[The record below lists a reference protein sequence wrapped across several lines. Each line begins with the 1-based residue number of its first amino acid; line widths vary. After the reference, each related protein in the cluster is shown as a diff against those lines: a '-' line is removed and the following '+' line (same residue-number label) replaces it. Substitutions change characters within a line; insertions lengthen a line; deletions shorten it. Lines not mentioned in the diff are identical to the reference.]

1 MEILPYLQSLESPD
15 QPLSITYIQ
24 PDLHPNLTANNTSNF
39 ADRNVCATNMNVL
52 FFFFFFV
59 IGPLFPFRC
68 FKLLSFSP
76 DIFFMSEFY
85 CETVKIS
92 AHLFEVKNSLC

>member
-1 MEILPYLQSLESPD
+1 MKMEILPYLQSLESPD

-52 FFFFFFV
+52 FFFFCNWATFS
-59 IGPLFPFRC
+59 ISLLQTPLLFP
-68 FKLLSFSP
+68 
-76 DIFFMSEFY
+76 
-85 CETVKIS
+85 
-92 AHLFEVKNSLC
+92 